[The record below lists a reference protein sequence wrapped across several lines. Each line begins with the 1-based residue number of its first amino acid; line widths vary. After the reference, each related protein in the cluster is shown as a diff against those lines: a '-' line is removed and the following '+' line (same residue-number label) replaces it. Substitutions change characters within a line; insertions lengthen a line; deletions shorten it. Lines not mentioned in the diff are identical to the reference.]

1 MTVKER
7 LSNRLIRFI
16 PTRERTLVDRFRDGG
31 VRDPEALV
39 DQIEQSFAEMIRG
52 TPAVS
57 LDELDRMIHD
67 AS

>member
-1 MTVKER
+1 M
-7 LSNRLIRFI
+7 IRFI

-39 DQIEQSFAEMIRG
+39 DQIERSLAEMIRG
-52 TPAVS
+52 TPGVS
-57 LDELDRMIHD
+57 LDELDRMIRD